1 MFSGAEI
8 SGTCGISLSRFLLR
22 LEEGHL
28 LSPEV
33 EREYVE
39 LARLC
44 EVPLPAVVLLPP
56 SPNHPFSGLFSG
68 LVLW

>member
-1 MFSGAEI
+1 MLSGAEI
-8 SGTCGISLSRFLLR
+8 SGTCGISLSRFLWR
-22 LEEGHL
+22 LEDGHL

-39 LARLC
+39 LDRLC
-44 EVPLPAVVLLPP
+44 EVPLPAEVLLPP
-56 SPNHPFSGLFSG
+56 SPSQPFSGLFNG